1 MPRLSKKRYL
11 YQQRARVMRAHS
23 RKDASLLSAL
33 PPPATPGKFG
43 LKDLNTMD
51 ESQPENMEVDPPEEN
66 NITSKSASSGDS
78 NRKGPQNTNSESNN
92 LDMETDAVNNT
103 SDVENCEKSSQSVKT
118 GESEKEVNHEVN
130 DSNCHSSEQKSQE
143 DSNDKEGSKNGHS
156 NSPADSS
163 GSPEQRKESSPN
175 RTDDENEGE
184 KSDVARDDETLVDG
198 EDSQP
203 SGTKENSS
211 DDKVESGETGSDLAE
226 EKEETSS
233 DKKDEAASRD
243 GVEEVEKEGANDI
256 EEIPVYKKPAELIDL
271 EDDDGKNSK
280 KVSAEKEGTEE
291 ESTTEDGTKDT
302 AADDTSKDTNTEDN
316 SKDNAAE
323 DSSKDS
329 TGESNSKGLKLRSL
343 ASLVDTSE
351 SDSAEVGR
359 SDAHPLKSGSLVP
372 NPEAFGAIGEIVE
385 HKDMFFDPDA
395 GGLPL
400 RISNVV
406 GGEDCITGL
415 AMDDDRDMFS
425 SIQIASVTT
434 LIDPIS
440 PEDPNKENVDATEDV
455 DMEKS
460 ENANLE
466 SSEESGI
473 KIVSAESLAS
483 KEEDNEKA
491 NDSSGPKLRIS
502 SAVSEIAK
510 DIGVKDSSAQAI
522 VYHILRSILTMPRVC
537 IQCGKKVKCD
547 FRITKKGEHGTF
559 SFICSSDCRN
569 NFVNNLKP
577 TECVEKPRLI
587 FEKLC
592 GMCHKD
598 LTTQPRSGQFSWETR
613 EFCSEDCLTSHLE
626 EVAGKCHMCNQAV
639 RPVYIGKYCVRFG
652 SDIHQFCSNHC
663 LERYKTKIKVC
674 CYCQKNVENVN
685 KVTSP
690 ANKEYCSIKCL
701 KRAQRRDMG
710 QQNYSETRSCTVCQ
724 AQGLNRYE
732 FLLNGESQQL
742 CSDPCLN
749 VFKYVNKVKAVT
761 CCLCFRVMN
770 AEDVSQ
776 YLYHGGHQLRV
787 FCSDSCVNVFVLS
800 ARKIVICDT
809 CKVKKY
815 NFDMIHRQ
823 VDEDFR
829 EFYYCSLHCLKT
841 RDMGATSADKTANSS
856 TSSSSAVA
864 SGNISSSTEAPIAV
878 CSMCNTVAKA
888 QFHMVMSDSTLRSFC
903 RYNCASRYKSTFGFL
918 VDSAQSKDTSSQAKN
933 APVSTIRPKPTSQ
946 LTSNSTSSSTNSS
959 SKAATP
965 ALSQETLQ
973 ATTELLKMLVPPTVV
988 NKTTMCKPSTCTKG
1002 VYCKPHPWHRHTQTD
1017 LAGIDSNMSD
1027 KEYPPILPV
1036 PIPCYV
1042 PSPMCMYNVPCP
1054 VPIFVPIPLP
1064 VPVFLPT
1071 SAKTSKDVVALMK
1084 KIQDEIPTDPIQAE
1098 MLLLARQTIEQEQE
1112 EARSEDAAEQA
1123 EEPASP
1129 VDNFTTYSGD
1139 DEAGNDEAVNDELN
1153 SADEACLNTM
1163 EEDLPRYPL
1172 RDTEM
1177 TSNYSETETH
1187 NENKGKRKKRGRGR
1201 PRKRLRR
1208 DSDESQSLSDA
1219 EDVDDPDFFPEP
1231 ETVLEEEFQG
1241 PFLNKMYGLTAWK
1254 SWVTKKNAELAGV
1267 SSSRSMKLISE
1278 DLLTMNCDELNYAL
1292 CLFLKDLRKPN
1303 GEAYQPDTILYLLL
1317 GIQQH
1322 LFESAR
1328 TDCIFMDFGFE
1339 KFTNSLD
1346 EITRTFWVAPTLPG
1360 VSPMISLGVTRITE
1374 AMLWE
1379 CRQLGA
1385 HTPQVLLNTLFYFNT
1400 KVFRLRTVEEHL
1412 AMSFVQIVK
1421 QWRRSSMGRDGS
1433 GTRTTLLKYY
1443 PKKSSADGDKP
1454 RPNYEMHEN
1463 RDDPLRCPVKLYEF
1477 YLSKCP
1483 ESVRNQRNIYYVY
1496 PERSCVPDS
1505 PVWFSTQAVHASS
1518 IAKMLHRALM
1528 VREVQEAF
1536 AE

>member
-1 MPRLSKKRYL
+1 
-11 YQQRARVMRAHS
+11 
-23 RKDASLLSAL
+23 
-33 PPPATPGKFG
+33 
-43 LKDLNTMD
+43 MD
-51 ESQPENMEVDPPEEN
+51 EPQSESMEVDHPEKNAEGAVSEEN
-66 NITSKSASSGDS
+66 DIDSKNVNDDDS
-78 NRKGPQNTNSESNN
+78 NKIGTKSKNIDSNTLNT
-92 LDMETDAVNNT
+92 ETEAVNNA
-103 SDVENCEKSSQSVKT
+103 SDTEKTEKC
-118 GESEKEVNHEVN
+118 SETEREVNHEVN
-130 DSNCHSSEQKSQE
+130 SNDCSSSPQRSEGVSDDKG
-143 DSNDKEGSKNGHS
+143 DKEGDNKGDKEVDVKDDTKEDNISQSADTSDLG
-156 NSPADSS
+156 PDSS
-163 GSPEQRKESSPN
+163 EKRKESSVDV
-175 RTDDENEGE
+175 TEGGE
-184 KSDVARDDETLVDG
+184 SEGKEDGGVKDDETPMDC
-198 EDSQP
+198 EDSHP
-203 SGTKENSS
+203 SGSKEDSAES
-211 DDKVESGETGSDLAE
+211 DKTMDKAGSDLPEGEEEASDSKKGEATSDDAAE
-226 EKEETSS
+226 K
-233 DKKDEAASRD
+233 
-243 GVEEVEKEGANDI
+243 VNKEGGNDI
-256 EEIPVYKKPAELIDL
+256 EEIPVYKKPAEFIDL
-271 EDDDGKNSK
+271 EDYDAKNPKKQSADKDSK
-280 KVSAEKEGTEE
+280 DNEGSTSEE
-291 ESTTEDGTKDT
+291 
-302 AADDTSKDTNTEDN
+302 ASKDTPADDSLKDSATEDN
-316 SKDNAAE
+316 SKENAAE

-329 TGESNSKGLKLRSL
+329 SGEGNSKGLKLRSL

-351 SDSAEVGR
+351 NEAAEVG

-415 AMDDDRDMFS
+415 AMDEDRDMFS
-425 SIQIASVTT
+425 NIQIASVTT

-440 PEDPNKENVDATEDV
+440 PEDPNKDNVDAGEDV

-460 ENANLE
+460 DNANLE
-466 SSEESGI
+466 TSEESGI

-483 KEEDNEKA
+483 KDDNEKV
-491 NDSSGPKLRIS
+491 NDASGPKLRIS
-502 SAVSEIAK
+502 SAVSEVAK
-510 DIGVKDSSAQAI
+510 ETGVKDASGQTI

-537 IQCGKKVKCD
+537 IECGKKVKCD
-547 FRITKKGEHGTF
+547 FRITKKGELGTF

-569 NFVNNLKP
+569 NFLNNLKP

-598 LTTQPRSGQFSWETR
+598 LTTLPRSGQYSWETR
-613 EFCSEDCLTSHLE
+613 EFCSENCLTTHLE
-626 EVAGKCHMCNQAV
+626 EVASTCHMCNQAV

-701 KRAQRRDMG
+701 KRAQRRDIG
-710 QQNYSETRSCTVCQ
+710 QQNYSETRPCTVCQ

-770 AEDVSQ
+770 AEDVNQ

-800 ARKIVICDT
+800 ARKIVVCDT

-823 VDEDFR
+823 VDEEFR
-829 EFYYCSLHCLKT
+829 EYYYCSLHCLKT
-841 RDMGATSADKTANSS
+841 RDMGANDKTGNSG
-856 TSSSSAVA
+856 TSGTVA

-888 QFHMVMSDSTLRSFC
+888 QFHMVMSDNTLRSFC
-903 RYNCASRYKSTFGFL
+903 RYSCASRYKTTFGFL
-918 VDSAQSKDTSSQAKN
+918 VDSAQSKDASSQAKN
-933 APVSTIRPKPTSQ
+933 AQVPNLRPKPTSQ
-946 LTSNSTSSSTNSS
+946 LTSNSTSTSTNSS
-959 SKAATP
+959 SKSTTP

-1002 VYCKPHPWHRHTQTD
+1002 VYCKPHPWHRQTQTD

-1042 PSPMCMYNVPCP
+1042 PAPMCMYNVPCP

-1071 SAKTSKDVVALMK
+1071 SAKTSKDVLALMK

-1112 EARSEDAAEQA
+1112 EAGSEPVEEPA
-1123 EEPASP
+1123 EEPSSP

-1139 DEAGNDEAVNDELN
+1139 DEAGNDETANDELN

-1177 TSNYSETETH
+1177 TSNYSENETV

-1201 PRKRLRR
+1201 PRKRLRH
-1208 DSDESQSLSDA
+1208 DSDESQSLSEVEEA
-1219 EDVDDPDFFPEP
+1219 DDPEFFPEP

-1346 EITRTFWVAPTLPG
+1346 EITRTFWVTPTLPG

-1400 KVFRLRTVEEHL
+1400 KVFRLRTVDEHL

-1454 RPNYEMHEN
+1454 KPNYEMHEN

-1505 PVWFSTQAVHASS
+1505 PVWFSTQAVHSSS
-1518 IAKMLHRALM
+1518 IAKMLNRALM